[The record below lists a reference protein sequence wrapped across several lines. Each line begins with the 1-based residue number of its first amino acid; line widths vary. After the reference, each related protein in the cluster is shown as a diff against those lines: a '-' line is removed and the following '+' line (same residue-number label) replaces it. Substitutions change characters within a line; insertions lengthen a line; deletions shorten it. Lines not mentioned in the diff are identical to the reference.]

1 MENIAK
7 EIRNNVLENLRL
19 LEFMDDAELRDY
31 IETLYLQKQE
41 NAKASMT
48 ERKRCTAD
56 VFNGLRRMGIIE
68 DLMED
73 KEITEILINGK
84 DNIFYEKGGRLYQYG
99 RSFESDDEL
108 EAFAQMMI
116 GVNNRMVNA
125 SKPIADGRL
134 KDGSRVNVV
143 LAPVSV
149 SGTTVT
155 IRRFSEN
162 KMTMEKLKALGS
174 LSEEIEQFLKDMVRA
189 GYNIFISGG
198 TGSGKTTFLNALS
211 DFIPEDERVITIEDS
226 AELQL
231 KNVQNIVSLETR
243 VAGAEGVEEIS
254 IRDLIRTSLRMRP
267 DRIIVG
273 ECRGPEALDMLQALN
288 TGHQGSMSTGHA
300 NSTQDSISRLEVMVA
315 TAGEKLPLDAI
326 RGQIASGIDILV
338 HLGRLRDKSR
348 KVLEVT
354 EITGIRDGEIEMNK
368 LFEFVENG
376 FEDGKVCGIWE
387 KVGEL
392 KQKEKLKLAGL
403 IRNTTS

>member
-1 MENIAK
+1 
-7 EIRNNVLENLRL
+7 
-19 LEFMDDAELRDY
+19 MDDAELRDY